1 MNVEELR
8 DYCLS
13 MGSDVEERFP
23 FTKFRAA
30 EAVLVFYVRGHM
42 FCYFDIDNLGIVT
55 VKHDPAQIAAL
66 KEEYP
71 CITNPY
77 NMSPKHWIGI
87 DVLHADD
94 ALTKR
99 LIRESYERVKN
110 NSR

>member
-23 FTKFRAA
+23 FTKFRPA
-30 EAVLVFYVRGHM
+30 EAVLVFYVGGHM

-55 VKHDPAQIAAL
+55 VKYDPAQIAAL

-94 ALTKR
+94 ALIKR
-99 LIRESYERVKN
+99 LIRESYERVKKQ
-110 NSR
+110 